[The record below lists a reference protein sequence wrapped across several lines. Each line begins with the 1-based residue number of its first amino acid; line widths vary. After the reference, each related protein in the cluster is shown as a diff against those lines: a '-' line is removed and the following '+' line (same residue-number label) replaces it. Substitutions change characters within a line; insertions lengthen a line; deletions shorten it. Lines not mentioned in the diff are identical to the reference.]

1 MITYVRTN
9 LFESN
14 AQVLVNPVNIV
25 GVMGKGLASDFKR
38 LYPEMFHAYQKYCE
52 SGHLSIGKLQ
62 LFKTSNKWILN
73 FPTKLNWR
81 NPSKIEYIEQG
92 LQKFVDNYERLGI
105 QSISFPMIGCGNG
118 GLDWDIV
125 KEVMER
131 YLKKLPIDIYIHTS
145 KKDDLKPEHESSK
158 EIETWLKSEP
168 SYLSS
173 KEFLIHLKERFGK
186 LIPEVINGMEMSFEI
201 KYEKDQNDS
210 YFVLKTEN
218 NKFYLSESELSSIWM
233 VLRRGGLLL
242 KQMLPQE
249 LAKNYLIV
257 FLFLS
262 QLDYLSLTRIDG
274 KNNEEEIGLRILPH
288 KQPQKTITT
297 NEFVA

>member
-14 AQVLVNPVNIV
+14 AQVLVNPVNVV

-38 LYPEMFHAYQKYCE
+38 LYPEMFHSYQKYCDN
-52 SGHLSIGKLQ
+52 GDLSIGKLQ
-62 LFKTSNKWILN
+62 LFKTTNKWILN
-73 FPTKLNWR
+73 FPTKQNWR

-105 QSISFPMIGCGNG
+105 QSISFPMLGCGNG
-118 GLDWDIV
+118 GLDWNTV

-131 YLKKLPIDIYIHTS
+131 YLKKLPIDIYIHTT

-158 EIETWLKSEP
+158 DIESWLKSEP
-168 SYLSS
+168 FYLSS
-173 KEFLIHLKERFGK
+173 QEFIIHLKERFGK
-186 LIPEVINGMEMSFEI
+186 LVPEIIKEMDISFEVN
-201 KYEKDQNDS
+201 YEKDENDG
-210 YFVLKTEN
+210 YFILSTEKN
-218 NKFYLSESELSSIWM
+218 RFYLSETDLSSLWII
-233 VLRRGGLLL
+233 LRRGGLIL
-242 KQMLPQE
+242 KQMLSQE
-249 LAKNYLIV
+249 LADNYLIV

-274 KNNEEEIGLRILPH
+274 KSNEEEIGLRILPH
-288 KQPQKTITT
+288 KQPQKAINT

>member
-14 AQVLVNPVNIV
+14 AQVLVNPVNVV

-38 LYPEMFHAYQKYCE
+38 LYPEMFHSYQKYCDN
-52 SGHLSIGKLQ
+52 GDLSIGKLQ
-62 LFKTSNKWILN
+62 LFKTTNKWILN
-73 FPTKLNWR
+73 FPTKQNWR

-105 QSISFPMIGCGNG
+105 QSISFPMLGCGNG
-118 GLDWDIV
+118 GLDWNTV

-131 YLKKLPIDIYIHTS
+131 YLKKLPIDIYIHTT

-158 EIETWLKSEP
+158 DIESWLKSEP
-168 SYLSS
+168 FYLSS
-173 KEFLIHLKERFGK
+173 KEFIIHLKERFGK
-186 LIPEVINGMEMSFEI
+186 LVPEIIKEMDISFEVN
-201 KYEKDQNDS
+201 YEKDENDG
-210 YFVLKTEN
+210 YFILSTEKN
-218 NKFYLSESELSSIWM
+218 RFYLSETDLSSLWII
-233 VLRRGGLLL
+233 LRRGGLIL
-242 KQMLPQE
+242 KQMLSQE
-249 LAKNYLIV
+249 LADNYLIV

-274 KNNEEEIGLRILPH
+274 KSNEEEIGLRILPH
-288 KQPQKTITT
+288 KQPQKAINT